1 MTPPLGK
8 TQQTYDPP
16 IGFLD
21 TAITELADDPEF
33 VAEGLAMEF
42 AEQIARAM
50 KSQGVTKAE
59 LGRRLG
65 VSRAY
70 TTRILDAPPNLTLL
84 SMAKVTLALRLNLRI
99 DVADA
104 DVEVET
110 PGTSELGL
118 PVFDVT
124 QACPKDRTATTS

>member
-8 TQQTYDPP
+8 TQQTYNPP

-21 TAITELADDPEF
+21 TAMTELADDPEF
-33 VAEGLAMEF
+33 IAEGLAMEF

-70 TTRILDAPPNLTLL
+70 TTRVLDAPPNLTLL
-84 SMAKVTLALRLNLRI
+84 SMAKVALAMGLTVELR
-99 DVADA
+99 VA
-104 DVEVET
+104 ET
-110 PGTSELGL
+110 SSEEEPHDTPKLSPTSLETG
-118 PVFDVT
+118 PAHPMV
-124 QACPKDRTATTS
+124 ATS

>member
-1 MTPPLGK
+1 MTPPLVK

-21 TAITELADDPEF
+21 KAVAELTDDPEF

-42 AEQIARAM
+42 AEQIAHTM
-50 KSQGVTKAE
+50 KNQGVTKAE

-84 SMAKVTLALRLNLRI
+84 SMAKVALALGLTVELR
-99 DVADA
+99 VAEISSQR
-104 DVEVET
+104 EVHDT
-110 PGTSELGL
+110 PELSPTSFEAGPTR
-118 PVFDVT
+118 PVV
-124 QACPKDRTATTS
+124 ATG

>member
-21 TAITELADDPEF
+21 KAVAELTDDPEF
-33 VAEGLAMEF
+33 VAEGLAIEF
-42 AEQIARAM
+42 AEQIVRAM

-84 SMAKVTLALRLNLRI
+84 SMAKVALALGLTVELH
-99 DVADA
+99 VAETSSKKGVHDTPEMSPTSP
-104 DVEVET
+104 EVGPT
-110 PGTSELGL
+110 RPVVATS
-118 PVFDVT
+118 
-124 QACPKDRTATTS
+124 

>member
-8 TQQTYDPP
+8 TQQTYKPP

-84 SMAKVTLALRLNLRI
+84 SMAKVTLALGLNLRI
-99 DVADA
+99 DV
-104 DVEVET
+104 ELET
-110 PGTSELGL
+110 PGTPEMGS
-118 PVFDVT
+118 PVFGT
-124 QACPKDRTATTS
+124 IQARPKDRAATTS

>member
-1 MTPPLGK
+1 MTPPLGE
-8 TQQTYDPP
+8 TQQTYKPP

-21 TAITELADDPEF
+21 TAITKLADDPEF
-33 VAEGLAMEF
+33 VAEGLAMKF

-65 VSRAY
+65 TSRAY

-84 SMAKVTLALRLNLRI
+84 SMAKVTLALGLNLRI
-99 DVADA
+99 DVAGA

-110 PGTSELGL
+110 PGAPELGS
-118 PVFDVT
+118 PVLET
-124 QACPKDRTATTS
+124 IQARPKDRAAATS

>member
-21 TAITELADDPEF
+21 EAVAELADDPEF
-33 VAEGLAMEF
+33 VADGLALEF
-42 AEQIARAM
+42 AERVARAM
-50 KSQGVTKAE
+50 KRQGVTKAE
-59 LGRRLG
+59 LGRRMG

-84 SMAKVTLALRLNLRI
+84 SMAKVSLALGLTLCI
-99 DVADA
+99 DVADS
-104 DVEVET
+104 DKEEET
-110 PGTSELGL
+110 PDTSESGL
-118 PVFDVT
+118 PVFET
-124 QACPKDRTATTS
+124 IQARPKDRAAATG